1 MNYILN
7 SSAMAVPFFVPASVV
22 DNNLKLASGN
32 QLKVLLFFLKNVTA
46 GTSEEAIAD
55 FLKLPISEVNDA
67 FEFWAQAGVLVST
80 TAPTATTA
88 KESPK
93 KKAVKSVVVKPTRE
107 EIASVAATDSRLA
120 FLLQESEMKLAR
132 TMRAAE
138 IQTLAW
144 LYLDHGMDVSL
155 ILMLVEYAVT
165 EGKATVSFIE
175 NTALSWIDAGVTTLA
190 QAEEQIETRSRRK
203 TAWGMIESAF
213 GIERRQPSDKELSY
227 AQSWIIDWHFSR
239 EMLKEAYNRCIDQKA
254 KISMPYINGIL
265 EKWFKDG
272 VTTLEAARNSSS
284 SAKTKGKNDFG
295 AYNKSLVDRLLNDDD

>member
-7 SSAMAVPFFVPASVV
+7 TSAMAVPFFVPASVV

-32 QLKVLLFFLKNVTA
+32 QLKVLLFFLKNVTS

-67 FEFWAQAGVLVST
+67 LEFWAQAGVLTSLSAPAA
-80 TAPTATTA
+80 TAE

-93 KKAVKSVVVKPTRE
+93 KKAVKSITVKPTRE
-107 EIASVAATDSRLA
+107 EIASVATTDGRLA
-120 FLLQESEMKLAR
+120 FLLQEAEMKLAR
-132 TMRAAE
+132 TMRGNE

-155 ILMLVEYAVT
+155 ILMLVEYAVS
-165 EGKATVSFIE
+165 EGKTTVSFIE

-190 QAEEQIETRSRRK
+190 QAEEQIETRGRRK
-203 TAWGMIESAF
+203 TAWSMIESAF
-213 GIERRQPSDKELSY
+213 GIERRQPSDKELEY

-272 VTTLEAARNSSS
+272 ITTLEAAKANSATSRKS
-284 SAKTKGKNDFG
+284 GKNDFG
-295 AYNKSLVDRLLNDDD
+295 AYDKSLVDRLLNDDD